1 MNDGIFHERLAYQKP
16 VLLNIYIY
24 IYIYIFI
31 HIYIAYLYS
40 IFIPHIFCFKNILN
54 SQCLVFNGNI
64 QRVLKIKWMS
74 F

>member
-16 VLLNIYIY
+16 VLLNIYLYIYIIYILYIYMRINMLNIY
-24 IYIYIFI
+24 IYIYI

-40 IFIPHIFCFKNILN
+40 IFIPHIQL
-54 SQCLVFNGNI
+54 
-64 QRVLKIKWMS
+64 VLKIKWMS